1 MDYIKEMHSYCAAQ
15 ESIFDKIRKS
25 KMTSAEYKGI
35 KTFSNVKEFV
45 AEALQSDKKLK
56 GTIRGLRIGLQ
67 IDRDV
72 PVSEIEA
79 ICTNGLA
86 NMQKIHKAICMK
98 IVNEFNDGTDKPWN
112 WQKKV
117 PNGKS
122 LLPILRMKF
131 KQRVAS
137 FLSTVTTLVWIVPLP
152 MALTIYMVGIALWYM
167 AKFLP
172 MSLMLRVNGSVI
184 PKPSTSALKD
194 KISSLV

>member
-1 MDYIKEMHSYCAAQ
+1 MDHIKEMHSYCAAQ

-72 PVSEIEA
+72 PASEIEA

-117 PNGKS
+117 PNGKIS
-122 LLPILRMKF
+122 LADIENEIQAEGCF
-131 KQRVAS
+131 IS
-137 FLSTVTTLVWIVPLP
+137 FYSN
-152 MALTIYMVGIALWYM
+152 Y
-167 AKFLP
+167 
-172 MSLMLRVNGSVI
+172 
-184 PKPSTSALKD
+184 TSMDCAFTDGPHYLYGGH
-194 KISSLV
+194 SLVVYGKVPSNVFDAKGKWIGNPKTVDFSIEG

>member
-1 MDYIKEMHSYCAAQ
+1 MDDIKEMHSYCAAQ

-56 GTIRGLRIGLQ
+56 GVIRGLRIGLQ
-67 IDRDV
+67 VDRDV
-72 PVSEIEA
+72 PASEIEA

-117 PNGKS
+117 PNGKIS
-122 LLPILRMKF
+122 LADIENEIQAEGCF
-131 KQRVAS
+131 IS
-137 FLSTVTTLVWIVPLP
+137 FYSN
-152 MALTIYMVGIALWYM
+152 Y
-167 AKFLP
+167 
-172 MSLMLRVNGSVI
+172 
-184 PKPSTSALKD
+184 TSMDCAFTDGPHYLYGGH
-194 KISSLV
+194 SLVVYGKVPSNVFDAKGKWIGNPKTVDFSIEG

>member
-117 PNGKS
+117 PNGKIS
-122 LLPILRMKF
+122 LADIENEIQAEGCF
-131 KQRVAS
+131 IS
-137 FLSTVTTLVWIVPLP
+137 FYSN
-152 MALTIYMVGIALWYM
+152 Y
-167 AKFLP
+167 
-172 MSLMLRVNGSVI
+172 
-184 PKPSTSALKD
+184 TSMDCAFTDGPHYLYGGH
-194 KISSLV
+194 SLVVYGKVPSNVFDAKGKWIGNPKTVDFSIEG